1 MATLRDIKRRISS
14 VKSTQQITKAMKMV
28 AAAKLRR
35 AQERLLN
42 ARPYA
47 QRLEELLTH
56 VTAQEDQQSSHPLLE
71 VREANK
77 LCYVVVTSD
86 RGFCGGFNS
95 NVIKRAKSE
104 IDSQVSADATL
115 LTVGAKGTDFY
126 SRRDYQITEKYIDIF
141 KDLDF
146 QHASEISARIQEL
159 YQSQEV
165 DRVFVVYNSFK
176 SAGTHIVN
184 VTQLLPLEPHQP
196 EEGAAVSADYLYEPE
211 AGKILDEIIP
221 KNINVQIWRILLE
234 SYAAEEGARM
244 VAMDSATENAEEM
257 IYDLTLHYN
266 KVRQTAITTQISEI
280 VGGAEALRG

>member
-1 MATLRDIKRRISS
+1 MATLRDIKRRIGS

-56 VTAQEDQQSSHPLLE
+56 ITAQEELQSSHPLLE

-86 RGFCGGFNS
+86 RGFCGSFNS
-95 NVIKRAKSE
+95 NVIKQAKTE
-104 IDSQVSADATL
+104 IDSQSGEDVAL
-115 LTVGAKGTDFY
+115 VTVGGKGTDYY
-126 SRRDYQITEKYIDIF
+126 SRRDYQITEKYVDIF
-141 KDLDF
+141 RDLDF
-146 QHASEISARIQEL
+146 QHAAQISERIQNM
-159 YQSQEV
+159 YQAQEV
-165 DRVFVVYNSFK
+165 DRVFAVYNSFK
-176 SAGTHIVN
+176 SAGTQILK
-184 VTQLLPLEPHQP
+184 VTQLLPVEPQQP
-196 EEGAAVSADYLYEPE
+196 EENGPVSADYLYEPE
-211 AGKILDEIIP
+211 AGKILDEIVP
-221 KNINVQIWRILLE
+221 KNLNVQIWRILLE

-244 VAMDSATENAEEM
+244 VAMDAATENAQDM

-266 KVRQTAITTQISEI
+266 KARQAAITTEISEI

>member
-1 MATLRDIKRRISS
+1 MATLRDIKRRIGS

-56 VTAQEDQQSSHPLLE
+56 VTAQEEQQSSHPLLE

-86 RGFCGGFNS
+86 RGFCGSFNS

-104 IDSQVSADATL
+104 IDSQASENVTL
-115 LTVGAKGTDFY
+115 LTVGVKGADFY
-126 SRRDYQITEKYIDIF
+126 SRRDYQITEKYIGIF
-141 KDLDF
+141 NNLDF
-146 QHASEISARIQEL
+146 QHAIEISARIQEL
-159 YQSQEV
+159 YQTQVV
-165 DRVFVVYNSFK
+165 DRVFAFYNSFK
-176 SAGTHIVN
+176 STGTQIVK
-184 VTQLLPLEPHQP
+184 VAQLLPVEPHQP
-196 EEGAAVSADYLYEPE
+196 EEDGAVAADYLYEPE
-211 AGKILDEIIP
+211 AEKILDEIVP
-221 KNINVQIWRILLE
+221 KNLNVQIWRILLE

-244 VAMDSATENAEEM
+244 VAMDAATENAQDM

-266 KVRQTAITTQISEI
+266 KARQAAITKEISEI

>member
-1 MATLRDIKRRISS
+1 MATLSDIKRRIGS

-47 QRLEELLTH
+47 QRFEELLTH
-56 VTAQEDQQSSHPLLE
+56 VTAQEKQQSSHPLLE

-104 IDSQVSADATL
+104 VDSQTSDDITL
-115 LTVGAKGTDFY
+115 VAVGGKGADFY
-126 SRRDYQITEKYIDIF
+126 LRRGYQISGKYVGIF
-141 KDLDF
+141 NNLDF
-146 QHASEISARIQEL
+146 HHATQISARIQEL
-159 YQSQEV
+159 YQTQEV
-165 DRVFVVYNSFK
+165 DRVFAVYNSFK
-176 SAGTHIVN
+176 SAGTQV
-184 VTQLLPLEPHQP
+184 VKVAQLLPVEPNQP
-196 EEGAAVSADYLYEPE
+196 EEGGAVFADYLYEPE

-221 KNINVQIWRILLE
+221 KNLNVQIWRILLE

-244 VAMDSATENAEEM
+244 VAMDAATENAEEM

-266 KVRQTAITTQISEI
+266 KVRQTAITTEIAEI